1 MKSTIMAEDRS
12 QKLKDSKKLYS
23 FIKQKKKKKM
33 YGVLGLDSIEDES
46 YRQYLLMYKPQ
57 DDLGGGGG
65 GGEDGGTGGAG
76 PSKKYSLYPFGMSEN
91 LFLPKSEHE
100 NIKRVFKRFQ
110 KSIEQEFEK
119 DRAFQVYMD

>member
-1 MKSTIMAEDRS
+1 MKSTILAEDRS

>member
-65 GGEDGGTGGAG
+65 GGEDGGTSGAG

>member
-1 MKSTIMAEDRS
+1 
-12 QKLKDSKKLYS
+12 
-23 FIKQKKKKKM
+23 M

-57 DDLGGGGG
+57 DDLGG

-119 DRAFQVYMD
+119 DRAFQVYMDSKKREGL

>member
-1 MKSTIMAEDRS
+1 MKSTILAEDRS

-100 NIKRVFKRFQ
+100 NIKKVFKRFQ

>member
-1 MKSTIMAEDRS
+1 MQPQLKASETLKSTILAEDRS

-110 KSIEQEFEK
+110 KSIE
-119 DRAFQVYMD
+119 

>member
-1 MKSTIMAEDRS
+1 MKSTILAEDRS

-23 FIKQKKKKKM
+23 FTKQKKKKKM

>member
-1 MKSTIMAEDRS
+1 MKSTILAEDRS

-23 FIKQKKKKKM
+23 FIKQKKKKRM

>member
-1 MKSTIMAEDRS
+1 MKSTILAEDRS

-57 DDLGGGGG
+57 DDLGGGG